1 MLADLLVNLPEE
13 SGVYLMK
20 DEAGDV
26 IYIGKA
32 KNLRKRVNSYFN
44 ESAKHPPRI
53 SLMVSLVR
61 DIEYIVTDNETEALV
76 LEANLIKKHQPRFN
90 VLLKDDKRYPYVCI
104 SFSEKY
110 PRIFITRKRGKISK
124 LDRYYGPYV
133 DVNGLKKTLEIIKNI
148 FPLRQRKQPL
158 YKNRPCLN
166 YDLGKCPGVCQNLIT
181 PEEYLETVK
190 KVSLIFQGRVDELLE
205 KLQQEM
211 KIAAEKLE
219 FEKAARYRDQI
230 KTVQHLFDSSQTQ
243 KVALPDDNISRDAVA
258 IAQDENRSCIQL
270 FQIRSGNLIGRLIF
284 FTDNGCND
292 DKGEILQRV
301 LEQYYHQIEPAEI
314 PSEILIQFPLKDKE
328 IFSKWLREKKGKK
341 VTITIPKRHQKA
353 DLITLVAKNAQRELE
368 KSQKLHQN
376 PISAL
381 EDLAK
386 ILGLPTPPRRIEGY
400 DISHIQG
407 TNVVASRVVFIDGLP
422 AKQYYRHYN
431 IQSPDI
437 KPGHS
442 DDFLAIR
449 EVIKRRFSKEEN
461 LPDLVM
467 IDGGKGQLSSACL
480 VLEEMGLLP
489 KIKVISLAKK
499 REEIFVPG
507 NPLPLQTNKEQIGV
521 KLLRQIR
528 DETHRFAITFHRH
541 KRLKASYKSVLDEI
555 PGLGEV
561 RKKMLLSHF
570 NSIENIRQ
578 ASVKQLQEVSGIGPQ
593 LATAIYNYFRQE
605 KC

>member
-1 MLADLLVNLPEE
+1 MLADLLINLPEE

-20 DEAGDV
+20 DEAGDI

-32 KNLRKRVNSYFN
+32 KNLRKRVNSYFSQ
-44 ESAKHPPRI
+44 SAKHPPRI

-90 VLLKDDKRYPYVCI
+90 VLLKDDKKYPYVCI

-110 PRIFITRKRGKISK
+110 PRVFLTRKRGKTSK

-133 DVNGLKKTLEIIKNI
+133 DVNGIKKTLEIIKNI

-181 PEEYLETVK
+181 PEEYLATVK
-190 KVSLIFQGRVDELLE
+190 KVALIFQGRIDELMAKIQE
-205 KLQQEM
+205 EM
-211 KIAAEKLE
+211 KTAAEKLE
-219 FEKAARYRDQI
+219 FEKAAKFRDQI
-230 KTVQHLFDSSQTQ
+230 KTIQHLFNPSQSQ
-243 KVALPDDNISRDAVA
+243 KVALPDDKISRDAVA

-270 FQIRSGNLIGRLIF
+270 FQIRGGNLIGRLVF

-292 DKGEILQRV
+292 DRGEILQRV
-301 LEQYYHQIEPAEI
+301 LEQYYHQVETAEI
-314 PSEILIQFPLKDKE
+314 PSEILLQFPLKDEE
-328 IFSKWLREKKGKK
+328 IFSNWLRERKGKK
-341 VTITIPKRHQKA
+341 VAITIPKRHQKA
-353 DLITLVAKNAQRELE
+353 ELIALVAKNAQRELE
-368 KSQKLHQN
+368 KNQRLNHS

-381 EDLAK
+381 EDLAN
-386 ILGLPTPPRRIEGY
+386 ILGLPSLPRRIEGY
-400 DISHIQG
+400 DISHLQG
-407 TNVVASRVVFIDGLP
+407 TTVVASRVVFIDGLP
-422 AKQYYRHYN
+422 AKQHYRHYN

-449 EVIKRRFSKEEN
+449 EVIKRRFSHEEN
-461 LPDLVM
+461 YPDLVM
-467 IDGGKGQLSSACL
+467 IDGGKGQLSSACQ
-480 VLEEMGLLP
+480 VLEEMNLFP
-489 KIKVISLAKK
+489 KIKIISLAKK
-499 REEIFVPG
+499 REEIFAPG
-507 NPLPLQTNKEQIGV
+507 NPSPLPVNKEQIGV

-528 DETHRFAITFHRH
+528 DEAHRFAITFHRQ
-541 KRLKASYKSVLDEI
+541 KRLKTSYQSVLDDI

-570 NSIENIRQ
+570 NSVDNIRK
-578 ASVKQLQEVSGIGPQ
+578 ATLKQLQEVSGIGPQ
-593 LATAIYNYFRQE
+593 LAATIYNYFREE